1 MQALEAAVSGA
12 DREEGAGARA
22 VGTRAG
28 TSFSCWFQAPGTWT
42 LLPPWQQGLGKGIEI
57 IAMDAFDCF

>member
-12 DREEGAGARA
+12 DWEEGGGARA
-22 VGTRAG
+22 IGTWAG
-28 TSFSCWFQAPGTWT
+28 TSFSCWFQATGTWT

>member
-28 TSFSCWFQAPGTWT
+28 TSFSCWFQATGTWT
-42 LLPPWQQGLGKGIEI
+42 WRQGLGKGIEI